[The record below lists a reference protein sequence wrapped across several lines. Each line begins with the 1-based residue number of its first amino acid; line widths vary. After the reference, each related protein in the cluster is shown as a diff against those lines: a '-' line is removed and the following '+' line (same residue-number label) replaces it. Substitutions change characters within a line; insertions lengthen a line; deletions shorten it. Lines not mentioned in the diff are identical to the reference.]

1 MNSLSRARLTFH
13 LGGSRVSVHFSVIL
27 LLVWAALSKRGW
39 ELLILGVV
47 LLTHE
52 MAHYIALRGYG
63 LTLTGI
69 QLLPFGA
76 RMQIS
81 GTSGRPDVEVPVALA
96 GPLNNFMLLGLGL
109 LLGAAGWGGGYLWD
123 FFLAANL
130 ALALFNL
137 IPALPLDGGRML
149 RSYLSEG
156 VGVARAGR
164 IMADWGIC
172 WGVLLVAIAAYLGI
186 VFDTYLWALCL
197 VGVILFMTA
206 LGEKSD
212 VPAVPLGNLYRRRPG
227 RRRRVPP
234 PIEHL
239 SAYGEETVVGV
250 SQRLGSYGY
259 AVIWI
264 LDRNL
269 QIVGKITEED
279 LRRAVNS
286 GRADEPLRNLLK

>member
-1 MNSLSRARLTFH
+1 MNSLVRTEVAFY
-13 LGGSRVSVHFSVIL
+13 LGGSRVSIHYSTLL
-27 LLVWAALSKRGW
+27 LLVWAVASGRW
-39 ELLILGVV
+39 PEMAILGAV
-47 LLTHE
+47 LITHE
-52 MAHYIALRGYG
+52 MAHYIAMRGYG

-69 QLLPFGA
+69 QIFPFGA

-109 LLGAAGWGGGYLWD
+109 LLGSVGWGGGYLWD

-137 IPALPLDGGRML
+137 IPALPLDGGRLL

-156 VGVARAGR
+156 VGVARASR
-164 IMADWGIC
+164 IMADWGMC
-172 WGVLLVAIAAYLGI
+172 WGVLLVAVAAYLGMT
-186 VFDTYLWALCL
+186 FDTYLWAFCA

-206 LGEKSD
+206 LGEKRD
-212 VPAVPLGNLYRRRPG
+212 APAVPLGNLYRRRP
-227 RRRRVPP
+227 RRRGRVPP

-239 SAYGEETVVGV
+239 SAYGEETVVSV
-250 SQRLGSYGY
+250 SRRLGSYGY
-259 AVIWI
+259 AVIWV

-269 QIVGKITEED
+269 RIMGKVTEED
-279 LRRAVNS
+279 LRGAVSS
-286 GRADEPLRNLLK
+286 GRADEPLKNLLE